1 MRASDIWGKYAPL
14 ATGRNQFGMVSFFMK
29 RHYRSL
35 GLKAGAQA
43 FVKAALEY
51 RFSLH
56 QAIPSVRF
64 LAVETGYSY
73 RHVLRIVDRLEA
85 LGYVRVTRRLG
96 HPTHLDFT
104 PLLDLFLEL
113 LKEEQ
118 ELAALEPPQRTRRH
132 DRVEA
137 APPAPPPPPK
147 PSRRREEED
156 VFVWAA
162 SHPEEAELVALEASF
177 GEALVGVSQA
187 VEQVKASIHEA
198 GWTEEEWPE
207 ELRRAGVVA
216 KAKAKTRRWGLFFR
230 QLEHQAKDAHIHK
243 AVAAENQRLAELE
256 AELNDKFNRLY
267 WSQETYNYEEAM
279 RVNEQLIALRDS
291 REERL
296 RKAVQ
301 GG

>member
-73 RHVLRIVDRLEA
+73 RHVLRIVDKLEE
-85 LGYVRVTRRLG
+85 LGYAKVTRRLG

-118 ELAALEPPQRTRRH
+118 ELQALEPSPRPRRPE
-132 DRVEA
+132 RAA
-137 APPAPPPPPK
+137 APPAPPPA
-147 PSRRREEED
+147 RREPEED
-156 VFVWAA
+156 VFVWAMQ
-162 SHPEEAELVALEASF
+162 HPEEAELVTLESSF

-187 VEQVKASIHEA
+187 VQQVKASIQEA

-207 ELRRAGVVA
+207 EIRRAGVVA

-230 QLEHQAKDAHIHK
+230 QLEHQAADAK
-243 AVAAENQRLAELE
+243 LQRAMATEEARYAELE
-256 AELNDKFNRLY
+256 AELQSQYNRFYWTEEEYDYDKAL
-267 WSQETYNYEEAM
+267 A
-279 RVNEQLIALRDS
+279 VNEKLQAL
-291 REERL
+291 REER
-296 RKAVQ
+296 RRAH
-301 GG
+301 G